1 MAEYKVVMPKMG
13 ESIIEATILS
23 WHKKEGDTIAENEI
37 LLEVATD
44 KVDSD
49 VPSPVSGTI
58 KRILFKPNDII
69 PIGEAL
75 AIIETDTNVSVSTP
89 NPETEQTEQV
99 QKTIENQAKEEV
111 PIVEEKNEIKAND
124 PPDVPLPLLKIINL
138 F

>member
-58 KRILFKPNDII
+58 KRILLSLMILFP
-69 PIGEAL
+69 L
-75 AIIETDTNVSVSTP
+75 ARH
-89 NPETEQTEQV
+89 
-99 QKTIENQAKEEV
+99 
-111 PIVEEKNEIKAND
+111 
-124 PPDVPLPLLKIINL
+124 LLLLKQIQM
-138 F
+138 